1 MGEFGISGLIKDG
14 ELEKLEQCDAKLLKI
29 KNTYVDVAKELAKG
43 IKMEIETPKELD
55 KLFALYAAQTKKAQ
69 EANEQLNET
78 VKKQEEIIS
87 RVNESISEHIVE
99 LGKEN
104 AKKRE
109 VYQTDKNALAI
120 ALDIVGARGQNIES
134 LVRINAELKTVADAQ
149 KQLNDAEKKGS
160 LTGDELLKRRQA
172 LLERERTLKTAK
184 SELNNVL
191 SREEK
196 LSQAA
201 AGSYDQLS
209 HRLEL
214 MKRAY
219 KQMNQVEKDSPN
231 GKILAAEIQ
240 KADKHLKELA
250 ADMGEFQRNVGNY
263 ASALDGEYGP
273 AIKNALGLNNKFA
286 DSLLKMAAEADKE
299 NFFDVLSVKAKA
311 FGNTL
316 LTLLKNPVF
325 LSVAGIA
332 AAGTAFKFWYDYN
345 KGLVEAS
352 RLTSQFTG
360 LQGEEMKYYRNEVQ
374 ALADAYDKDFKE
386 TIIAT
391 NAVAKQFGMDNAEA
405 LKLVRDGFIAGA
417 DANGQFLDNLKEYPA
432 YFKEAGLSASQFIA
446 ITAQANQS
454 GIYSDK
460 GIDVI
465 KEGNLR
471 IREMTTATAD
481 ALDSIGISSKEV
493 MEGLRKGELTTFEV
507 MQKVSEKLNDL
518 PENSSAVGTAIADI
532 FGGPGEDA
540 GLQYLRTLKDIST
553 SLDDVK
559 GKAGELG
566 KVQEELLRSEVEL
579 DNAVSDLFDSTGGFF
594 EIMTAKGK
602 IFIND
607 VLKGILNEIQE
618 ITTSAEEQGEK
629 RLRQARM
636 QGEEAAKIDKQWQEE
651 NRKQIERTAEL
662 YIKNGMDETKA
673 YQKAKDER
681 VAVLKRSIAIEE
693 DELNSYVETNK
704 QLNKEFAESSF
715 WKQGLGLQKTN
726 SEFRDEINRTFDLI
740 EFRTA
745 SLASA
750 NYKIDFI
757 SSMDFSPKTD
767 GMSGKTE
774 EQIRAEEEAARK
786 ALEIRR
792 DLEES
797 KIEIMDDGLEKEL
810 AKIELS
816 YQKRIDAIKG
826 NGAAENTL
834 RINLEKLRDKAL
846 AEYSEEYIHRFEKV
860 NIENRLSVV
869 EKGGKE
875 ELDLRIRLLDIG
887 EEEEK
892 KAAESNGEDIL
903 LIEQKYAR
911 KRQELNERFASE
923 RNKKLEEEY
932 ELKAVLI
939 NMQMAKELDA
949 VAKLY
954 KKGEINAENYEKRK
968 SEISK
973 EYMLQQLKSALE
985 LAQIMADMPGLSDED
1000 KLKVKEKIANTEI
1013 ALANAVRDAEIDSI
1027 NDAQKKHE
1035 KYLNE
1040 LKGGFDDMNNIARSA
1055 LGDTADIFAGL
1066 SKIILKIADDG
1077 KLGFETLAS
1086 AVADV
1091 FSGINGII
1099 QNSYSMR
1106 IEKIEEEQDA
1116 NDEAYDREIDRIEE
1130 QVEYG
1135 VLSEEE
1141 AEIRKRA
1148 AKEKTEA
1155 KNRELEKK
1163 KQDLARKQAIWDKA
1177 TSIAQAGIATAL
1189 AITKSLPNF
1198 VLAAIVGAMGAIQV
1212 ATIAATPIPS
1222 YAEGTKDGAHPGG
1235 KALVGDAG
1243 KREVVMYKGMAWI
1256 TPDTPMLVD
1265 LPKGAQVFPD
1275 VDDFG
1280 SLDWQINGFAPMF
1293 SFLRNSEKGG
1303 TGTTVYN
1310 DYSGLERRMDMTNN
1324 LLVQSIKQ
1332 RRREAYKR
1340 EFDLYILR
1348 NS

>member
-1 MGEFGISGLIKDG
+1 MGEFGISGLIKEG
-14 ELEKLEQCDAKLLKI
+14 ELEKLEQCDAKLIKI

-43 IKMEIETPKELD
+43 LKMEIETPKELD

-69 EANEQLNET
+69 EANVQLNET

-134 LVRINAELKTVADAQ
+134 LVRINAELKTVTEAQ
-149 KQLNDAEKKGS
+149 KQLNDAEKKGTLAS
-160 LTGDELLKRRQA
+160 DELLKRRQS

-184 SELNNVL
+184 SELNNIL

-263 ASALDGEYGP
+263 ASALDNEYAP

-286 DSLLKMAAEADKE
+286 DSLLNMAAEADKE

-325 LSVAGIA
+325 LSVAGMA
-332 AAGTAFKFWYDYN
+332 AAGAVFKFWYDYN

-360 LQGEEMKYYRNEVQ
+360 LQGEEMRHYRNEVQ
-374 ALADAYDKDFKE
+374 ALSDTYDKDFKE
-386 TIIAT
+386 TLIAV
-391 NAVAKQFGMDNAEA
+391 NAVSKQFGIGNAEA
-405 LKLVRDGFIAGA
+405 LQLVRDGFIAGA

-507 MQKVSEKLNDL
+507 MQRVSEKLNDL

-540 GLQYLRTLKDIST
+540 GLQYLRTLKDISM
-553 SLDDVK
+553 SLNDVK

-566 KVQEELLRSEVEL
+566 KIQEELLKSETEL

-594 EIMTAKGK
+594 EIMTVKGK

-607 VLKGILNEIQE
+607 VLKSILNGIQE
-618 ITTSAEEQGEK
+618 ITTSVEELGEK
-629 RLRQARM
+629 RLRQAKL
-636 QGEEAAKIDKQWQEE
+636 QGEEAAKIDIQWQEE

-681 VAVLKRSIAIEE
+681 LAVLKRSVAIEE
-693 DELNSYVETNK
+693 EELNSYVETNK

-726 SEFRDEINRTFDLI
+726 SEFREEINRTFDLI

-745 SLASA
+745 SLASV

-757 SSMDFSPKTD
+757 SNMDFSPKTD
-767 GMSGKTE
+767 ATSGKTK
-774 EQIRAEEEAARK
+774 EQIKAEEEAARK
-786 ALEIRR
+786 VLKIQR

-797 KIEIMDDGLEKEL
+797 KIEIMSDGLEKEL

-816 YQKRIDAIKG
+816 YQKRVDAIKG
-826 NGAAENTL
+826 NSTAENTL
-834 RINLEKLRDKAL
+834 RINLEKLKVKTL
-846 AEYSEEYIHRFEKV
+846 AEYEEEYIRRFEKV

-869 EKGGKE
+869 EKGSKE
-875 ELDLRIRLLDIG
+875 ELELRMRLLGVG

-892 KAAESNGEDIL
+892 KAAESSGEDVF
-903 LIEQKYAR
+903 LIEQKYVR

-932 ELKAVLI
+932 ASKAVLI
-939 NMQMAKELDA
+939 NAAMAKELDEIA
-949 VAKLY
+949 ELY
-954 KKGEINAENYEKRK
+954 RIGEMNTETYEKRK
-968 SEISK
+968 SEISQK
-973 EYMLQQLKSALE
+973 YMLQQLKDTLK
-985 LAQIMADMPGLSDED
+985 LAKIMADTPGLSPED
-1000 KLKVKEKIANTEI
+1000 KLKIKEKVANAEI
-1013 ALANAVRDAEIDSI
+1013 ALANAVRDAEEDSI
-1027 NDAQKKHE
+1027 KDAEKEHK
-1035 KYLNE
+1035 KYLAE
-1040 LKGGFDDMNNIARSA
+1040 LKDSLGYINDITRGA
-1055 LGDTADIFAGL
+1055 LGDTADIFTGL
-1066 SKIILKIADDG
+1066 SKIIQDIAEDG
-1077 KLGFETLAS
+1077 KLSFEMLAS
-1086 AVADV
+1086 AVIDV
-1091 FSGINGII
+1091 FSGINDIV
-1099 QNSYSMR
+1099 QNSYGVR

-1116 NDEAYDREIDRIEE
+1116 NDEACNRDIERIERLAE
-1130 QVEYG
+1130 TG
-1135 VLSEEE
+1135 AISEEE
-1141 AEIRKRA
+1141 AEARKRA
-1148 AKEKTEA
+1148 AEEKTAA

-1222 YAEGTKDGAHPGG
+1222 YAEGTKTGAHPGG

-1243 KREVVMYKGMAWI
+1243 KREVVMYKGLAWI

-1275 VDDFG
+1275 VNEFG
-1280 SLDWQINGFAPMF
+1280 PVDWHKDSFSPMF
-1293 SFLRNSEKGG
+1293 SFLGNTDKGS
-1303 TGTTVYN
+1303 GTTVYN

-1324 LLVQSIKQ
+1324 LLIQSMKQ
-1332 RRREAYKR
+1332 RRREAYNR
-1340 EFDLYILR
+1340 EFDLYIL
-1348 NS
+1348 NKL

>member
-1 MGEFGISGLIKDG
+1 MGEFGISGLIKEG
-14 ELEKLEQCDAKLLKI
+14 ELEKLEQCDVKLIKI

-43 IKMEIETPKELD
+43 LKMEIETPKELD

-69 EANEQLNET
+69 EANDQLNET

-134 LVRINAELKTVADAQ
+134 LVRINAELKTVTEAQ
-149 KQLNDAEKKGS
+149 KQLNDAEKKGTLAS
-160 LTGDELLKRRQA
+160 DELLKRRQS

-184 SELNNVL
+184 SELNNIL

-263 ASALDGEYGP
+263 ASALDSEYAP

-286 DSLLKMAAEADKE
+286 DSLLNMAAEADKG
-299 NFFDVLSVKAKA
+299 NFFDILSVKAKA

-316 LTLLKNPVF
+316 LALLKNPVF
-325 LSVAGIA
+325 LSVAGMA
-332 AAGTAFKFWYDYN
+332 AAGAVFKFWYDYN

-360 LQGEEMKYYRNEVQ
+360 LQGEEMKHYRNEVQ
-374 ALADAYDKDFKE
+374 ALSDTYDKDFKE
-386 TIIAT
+386 TLIAV
-391 NAVAKQFGMDNAEA
+391 NAVSKQFGIGNAEA
-405 LKLVRDGFIAGA
+405 LQLVRDGFIAGA

-446 ITAQANQS
+446 ITTQANQS

-540 GLQYLRTLKDIST
+540 GLQYLCTLKDITT

-566 KVQEELLRSEVEL
+566 KVQEELLRSETEL

-607 VLKGILNEIQE
+607 VLKGILNEIQG
-618 ITTSAEEQGEK
+618 ITTSVEELGEK
-629 RLRQARM
+629 RLRQAKL
-636 QGEEAAKIDKQWQEE
+636 QGEEAAKIDIQWQEE

-681 VAVLKRSIAIEE
+681 LAVLRRSVAIEE
-693 DELNSYVETNK
+693 DELNSYVEINK
-704 QLNKEFAESSF
+704 RLNREFADRSF
-715 WKQGLGLQKTN
+715 WKQGLGLERTN
-726 SEFRDEINRTFDLI
+726 TEFRDEINQTFDLI

-757 SSMDFSPKTD
+757 SDMDFGAKSDVK
-767 GMSGKTE
+767 SGKTKD
-774 EQIRAEEEAARK
+774 QIKAEEEAARK

-792 DLEES
+792 ELEES

-816 YQKRIDAIKG
+816 YQKRVDAIKG
-826 NGAAENTL
+826 NGTAENTL
-834 RINLEKLRDKAL
+834 RINLEKLKVKAL
-846 AEYSEEYIHRFEKV
+846 AEYEEEYIHRFEKV
-860 NIENRLSVV
+860 NIENRLSAV
-869 EKGGKE
+869 EKGSKE
-875 ELDLRIRLLDIG
+875 ELDLRMRLLDVG

-892 KAAESNGEDIL
+892 KAAESSGEDVF
-903 LIEQKYAR
+903 LIEQKYVR

-923 RNKKLEEEY
+923 RNKKLEDEY
-932 ELKAVLI
+932 ASRTVLI
-939 NMQMAKELDA
+939 NAAMAKELDEIA
-949 VAKLY
+949 ELY
-954 KKGEINAENYEKRK
+954 KIGEMNTETYEKRK
-968 SEISK
+968 SEISQK
-973 EYMLQQLKSALE
+973 YMLQQLKDTLK
-985 LAQIMADMPGLSDED
+985 LAKIMADTPGLSPED
-1000 KLKVKEKIANTEI
+1000 KLKIKEKVANAEI
-1013 ALANAVRDAEIDSI
+1013 ALANAVRDAEEDSI
-1027 NDAQKKHE
+1027 KDAEKEHK
-1035 KYLNE
+1035 KYLAE
-1040 LKGGFDDMNNIARSA
+1040 LKDSLGYINDITRGA
-1055 LGDTADIFAGL
+1055 LGDTADIFTGL
-1066 SKIILKIADDG
+1066 SKIIQDIAEDG
-1077 KLGFETLAS
+1077 KLSFEMLAS
-1086 AVADV
+1086 AVIDV
-1091 FSGINGII
+1091 FSGINDIV
-1099 QNSYSMR
+1099 QNSYGVR

-1116 NDEAYDREIDRIEE
+1116 NDEACDRDIERIERLAE
-1130 QVEYG
+1130 TG
-1135 VLSEEE
+1135 AISEEE
-1141 AEIRKRA
+1141 AEARKRA
-1148 AKEKTEA
+1148 AEEKTAA

-1280 SLDWQINGFAPMF
+1280 SLDWQNNSFAPMF

-1303 TGTTVYN
+1303 AGTTVYN